1 MASRQATNTGAK
13 PVPAGAKE
21 VASPTGAGA
30 TTRTKSSE
38 QDHARLELAKQLIQA
53 KWDREVKVVRKM
65 FEGLS
70 VQDLEKKVSEG
81 VCVCV
86 LPRRRIERRRLAA
99 RAALVRVYAPVW

>member
-1 MASRQATNTGAK
+1 
-13 PVPAGAKE
+13 
-21 VASPTGAGA
+21 
-30 TTRTKSSE
+30 
-38 QDHARLELAKQLIQA
+38 
-53 KWDREVKVVRKM
+53 M

-86 LPRRRIERRRLAA
+86 LPRRRIERSRLAA